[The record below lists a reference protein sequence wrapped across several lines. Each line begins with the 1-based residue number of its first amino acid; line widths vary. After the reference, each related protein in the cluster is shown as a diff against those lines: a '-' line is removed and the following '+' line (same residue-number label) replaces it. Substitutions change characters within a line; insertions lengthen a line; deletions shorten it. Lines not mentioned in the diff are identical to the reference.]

1 LGKYFI
7 YSIYIDMNSF
17 YKLLSFN
24 LVVIFIYAIIYQ
36 QIKTQFYGL
45 DDDSSF
51 IDCLYFSFTIQS
63 TVGFGDL
70 GPKTKIAKII
80 VMSQQLILI
89 SELSGLIGNN
99 SGLDSK
105 QLMSDNIMTITNPLP
120 VINNLV
126 GRKVLNPS
134 QIFNHKR

>member
-1 LGKYFI
+1 
-7 YSIYIDMNSF
+7 MNSF
-17 YKLLSFN
+17 YKLMSFN

-51 IDCLYFSFTIQS
+51 IDCLYFSFSIQS

-89 SELSGLIGNN
+89 SEISGLFVNN

-105 QLMSDNIMTITNPLP
+105 QLMNDNIMTITNPLP

-134 QIFNHKR
+134 QIFSHKR

>member
-1 LGKYFI
+1 
-7 YSIYIDMNSF
+7 M
-17 YKLLSFN
+17 SFN

-70 GPKTKIAKII
+70 GPKTKFAKII

-89 SELSGLIGNN
+89 SEISGLFGNV
-99 SGLDSK
+99 SGLESK
-105 QLMSDNIMTITNPLP
+105 PLINDNISFAI
-120 VINNLV
+120 I
-126 GRKVLNPS
+126 G
-134 QIFNHKR
+134 IC

>member
-1 LGKYFI
+1 
-7 YSIYIDMNSF
+7 MNSF
-17 YKLLSFN
+17 YKVMSFN

-63 TVGFGDL
+63 TVGFGEI

-105 QLMSDNIMTITNPLP
+105 QLMSDNIMAITNPLP

>member
-1 LGKYFI
+1 
-7 YSIYIDMNSF
+7 MNSF
-17 YKLLSFN
+17 YKLMSFN
-24 LVVIFIYAIIYQ
+24 LVVIFVYAIIYQ

-51 IDCLYFSFTIQS
+51 IDCLYFSFSIQS

-89 SELSGLIGNN
+89 SEISGLFVNN

-105 QLMSDNIMTITNPLP
+105 QLMNDNIMTITNPLP

-134 QIFNHKR
+134 QIFSHKR

>member
-1 LGKYFI
+1 MGKYFI

>member
-1 LGKYFI
+1 
-7 YSIYIDMNSF
+7 MNSF

>member
-1 LGKYFI
+1 
-7 YSIYIDMNSF
+7 MNSF
-17 YKLLSFN
+17 YKLMSFN

-89 SELSGLIGNN
+89 SEISGLFGNV
-99 SGLDSK
+99 SGLESK
-105 QLMSDNIMTITNPLP
+105 PLINDNIMTITNPLP

-134 QIFNHKR
+134 QIFSHKR

>member
-1 LGKYFI
+1 
-7 YSIYIDMNSF
+7 MNSF

-51 IDCLYFSFTIQS
+51 IDCLYFAFTIQS
-63 TVGFGDL
+63 TVGFGEI

-89 SELSGLIGNN
+89 SELSGLFGNV
-99 SGLDSK
+99 SGLESK
-105 QLMSDNIMTITNPLP
+105 PLINDNIMTITNPLP

>member
-17 YKLLSFN
+17 YKLMSFN
-24 LVVIFIYAIIYQ
+24 LVVIFVYAIIYQ

-51 IDCLYFSFTIQS
+51 IDCLYFSFSIQS

-89 SELSGLIGNN
+89 SEISGLFVNN

-105 QLMSDNIMTITNPLP
+105 QLMNDNIMTITNPLP

-134 QIFNHKR
+134 QIFSHKR